1 MDIDDS
7 ICILCSQSKKRKL
20 LKWFEEVF
28 VRVSGEDQPIQVDQ
42 LATAIHADNVSK
54 WLTLSEPDHI
64 ETSWIYTDLASCYES
79 HSCMMLA

>member
-7 ICILCSQSKKRKL
+7 MCTLCSQSKKRKQ

-42 LATAIHADNVSK
+42 FATAIHTDHVSQI
-54 WLTLSEPDHI
+54 T
-64 ETSWIYTDLASCYES
+64 
-79 HSCMMLA
+79 